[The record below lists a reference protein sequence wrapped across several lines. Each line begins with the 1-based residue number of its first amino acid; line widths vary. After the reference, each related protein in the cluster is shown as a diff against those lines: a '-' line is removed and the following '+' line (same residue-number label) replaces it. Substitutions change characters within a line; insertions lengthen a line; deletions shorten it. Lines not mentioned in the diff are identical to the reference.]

1 MDYHFRPAKYSEAS
15 QIWQILKDAIKRRK
29 KDGSNQWQDGYP
41 NMEVV
46 KSDIENK
53 IGFVLT
59 QNDTIIGYTAVII
72 NDEPDYI
79 NIEGRWLSDQDFVV
93 YHRVAVSEEFLA
105 KGMAKKMIKLIEQYA
120 LSKNIYSLKADTN
133 HDNIPMMK
141 IFEKLG
147 YSFCGIVYIRKSPR
161 RAYEKVLKN
170 NLLSS

>member
-46 KSDIENK
+46 KSDIEKK
-53 IGFVLT
+53 IGFVFT
-59 QNDTIIGYTAVII
+59 QKDTIIGYTAVII

-79 NIEGRWLSDQDFVV
+79 NIEGKWLSDQDFIV
-93 YHRVAVSEEFLA
+93 YHRVAISEEFLA
-105 KGMAKKMIKLIEQYA
+105 KGMAKKMMKFIEKYA
-120 LSKNIYSLKADTN
+120 ISKNIYSLKADTN

-147 YSFCGIVYIRKSPR
+147 YSFCGIVYIRQSPR
-161 RAYEKVLKN
+161 RAYEKVLEK
-170 NLLSS
+170 

>member
-105 KGMAKKMIKLIEQYA
+105 KGMAKKMIKLIEKYA

-147 YSFCGIVYIRKSPR
+147 YSFCGIVYIRTSPR
-161 RAYEKVLKN
+161 RAYEKVLKK
-170 NLLSS
+170 

>member
-46 KSDIENK
+46 KRDIENK

-93 YHRVAVSEEFLA
+93 YHRVAVSEAFLA

-161 RAYEKVLKN
+161 RAYEKVLKK
-170 NLLSS
+170 

>member
-1 MDYHFRPAKYSEAS
+1 MEYQFRQANYSEAS
-15 QIWQILKDAIKRRK
+15 QIWQILKDAILRRK
-29 KDGSNQWQDGYP
+29 EDGSNQWQDGYP

-46 KSDIENK
+46 KKDIEKK

-72 NDEPDYI
+72 NEEPDYI
-79 NIEGRWLSDQDFVV
+79 NIEGRWLSDQDFIV
-93 YHRVAVSEEFLA
+93 YHRVAISEEFLA

-147 YSFCGIVYIRKSPR
+147 YTFCGIVYIRQSPR
-161 RAYEKVLKN
+161 RAYEKVLKK
-170 NLLSS
+170 

>member
-1 MDYHFRPAKYSEAS
+1 MEYQFRQANYSEAS

-29 KDGSNQWQDGYP
+29 EDGSNQWQDGYP

-46 KSDIENK
+46 KSDIEKK
-53 IGFVLT
+53 IGFVFT
-59 QNDTIIGYTAVII
+59 QNDTIIGYSAVII

-79 NIEGRWLSDQDFVV
+79 NIEGKWLSDQDFIV
-93 YHRVAVSEEFLA
+93 YHRVAISEEFLA
-105 KGMAKKMIKLIEQYA
+105 KGMAKKMMKLIEQYA

-147 YSFCGIVYIRKSPR
+147 YSFCGIVYIRQSPR
-161 RAYEKVLKN
+161 RAYEKVLKK
-170 NLLSS
+170 

>member
-1 MDYHFRPAKYSEAS
+1 MDYQFRPAKYSEAS
-15 QIWQILKDAIKRRK
+15 QVWQILKDAIKRRK

-41 NMEVV
+41 NMKVV
-46 KSDIENK
+46 KKDIEKK

-72 NDEPDYI
+72 NEEPDYI
-79 NIEGRWLSDQDFVV
+79 NIEGRWLSNQDFVV
-93 YHRVAVSEEFLA
+93 YHRVAISEEFLA

-147 YSFCGIVYIRKSPR
+147 YSFCGIVYIRQSPR
-161 RAYEKVLKN
+161 RAYEKVLEK
-170 NLLSS
+170 

>member
-15 QIWQILKDAIKRRK
+15 QIWQILNDAIKRRK

-46 KSDIENK
+46 KSDIEKK

-161 RAYEKVLKN
+161 RAYEKVLKK
-170 NLLSS
+170 

>member
-1 MDYHFRPAKYSEAS
+1 MNYHFRPAKYSEVS

-79 NIEGRWLSDQDFVV
+79 NIEGKWLSDQDFVV

-105 KGMAKKMIKLIEQYA
+105 KGMAKKMIKLIEKYA

-161 RAYEKVLKN
+161 RAYEKVLKK
-170 NLLSS
+170 

>member
-1 MDYHFRPAKYSEAS
+1 MEYQFRQANYSEAS

-29 KDGSNQWQDGYP
+29 EDGSNQWQDGYP

-46 KSDIENK
+46 KSDIEKK
-53 IGFVLT
+53 IGFVFT
-59 QNDTIIGYTAVII
+59 QNDTIIGYSAVII

-79 NIEGRWLSDQDFVV
+79 NIEGKWLSDQDFIV
-93 YHRVAVSEEFLA
+93 YHRVAISEEFLA
-105 KGMAKKMIKLIEQYA
+105 KGMAKKMMKLIEQYA

-147 YSFCGIVYIRKSPR
+147 YSFCGIVYIRQSPR
-161 RAYEKVLKN
+161 RAYEKVLEK
-170 NLLSS
+170 

>member
-1 MDYHFRPAKYSEAS
+1 MDYHFRPAKYSEVS

-161 RAYEKVLKN
+161 RAYEKVLKK
-170 NLLSS
+170 

>member
-1 MDYHFRPAKYSEAS
+1 MEYQFRQANYSEAS

-29 KDGSNQWQDGYP
+29 EDGSNQWQDGYP

-46 KSDIENK
+46 ISDIEKK
-53 IGFVLT
+53 IGFVFT
-59 QNDTIIGYTAVII
+59 QNDTIIGYSAVII

-79 NIEGRWLSDQDFVV
+79 NIEGKWLSDQDFIV
-93 YHRVAVSEEFLA
+93 YHRVAISEEFLA
-105 KGMAKKMIKLIEQYA
+105 KGMAKKMMKLIEQYA

-147 YSFCGIVYIRKSPR
+147 YSFCGIVYIRQSPR
-161 RAYEKVLKN
+161 RAYEKVLKK
-170 NLLSS
+170 

>member
-46 KSDIENK
+46 KSDIEKK

-147 YSFCGIVYIRKSPR
+147 YSFSGIVYIRKSPR
-161 RAYEKVLKN
+161 RAYEKVLKK
-170 NLLSS
+170 